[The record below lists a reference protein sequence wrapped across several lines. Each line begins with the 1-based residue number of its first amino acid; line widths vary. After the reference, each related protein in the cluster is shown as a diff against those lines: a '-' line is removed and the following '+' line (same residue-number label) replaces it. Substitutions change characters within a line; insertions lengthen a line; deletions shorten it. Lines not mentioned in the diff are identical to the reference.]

1 MRNIK
6 DEQMSVKRD
15 LRFFNTTGPC
25 NPDDHYMLPPEH
37 RLVGA
42 QLHRYINHKLY
53 WVLHAPRQTGK
64 TTFLLSWMRKI
75 NSGDEAVA
83 CYVSVETCQGISDAD
98 RAMPAICEAIKRYAR
113 NFGVPIPVSDDVVS
127 ISMLSNILCHWS
139 DLVAPKPLIVLFDE
153 VDVLHGEAMI
163 SFLRQLRDGFVDRG
177 IGAFPVSVVLVGMRD
192 LKDYITA
199 SKEGIAPNPGSPFNI
214 KEDSAIL
221 SNFNK
226 QDIADLFAQRTVE
239 NGQQI
244 TQEALDYV
252 FEQSQGQP
260 WIVNSLFKRAT
271 MRILDE
277 QSIETITL
285 RHIEQAREQ
294 MIMARETHLDAL
306 AERLKDPRI
315 HRVVQPILTGDTG
328 SNLDPNHPDLI
339 LAMDLGLVKWDMDRG
354 FMIAN
359 PVYEDILTRTL
370 NSVYFAQ
377 VPSPSSWRWQ
387 TPDGRLDMDALMQE
401 FQDFWRNHSEIWEQ
415 WTKYTEAFPHL
426 LLMAFMQRVVNG
438 GGRIEREYAT
448 GRGRMDLAVEYKG
461 EWNIVEIKLLR
472 TGRSFDQVR
481 AEGIKQ
487 VKRYFDT
494 FVPPVGYH
502 KNVQNVYLIIF
513 DRRSDDVKPSWNE
526 RITWEHDSNVTI
538 LGC

>member
-1 MRNIK
+1 
-6 DEQMSVKRD
+6 
-15 LRFFNTTGPC
+15 
-25 NPDDHYMLPPEH
+25 
-37 RLVGA
+37 
-42 QLHRYINHKLY
+42 
-53 WVLHAPRQTGK
+53 
-64 TTFLLSWMRKI
+64 
-75 NSGDEAVA
+75 
-83 CYVSVETCQGISDAD
+83 
-98 RAMPAICEAIKRYAR
+98 
-113 NFGVPIPVSDDVVS
+113 
-127 ISMLSNILCHWS
+127 
-139 DLVAPKPLIVLFDE
+139 
-153 VDVLHGEAMI
+153 
-163 SFLRQLRDGFVDRG
+163 
-177 IGAFPVSVVLVGMRD
+177 VGMRD

-214 KEDSAIL
+214 KEDSAVL

-277 QSIETITL
+277 QSIETITI

-354 FMIAN
+354 FMITN

-513 DRRSDDVKPSWNE
+513 DRRSDDVKPSWDE
-526 RITWEHDSNVTI
+526 RITWEHDSNITI